1 MENSTTDDRIGAKQ
15 SVLYLH
21 THKYLFVC
29 LFIHLL
35 ESFVCFDVLLCISS
49 LVSFLLAF
57 DVFCVVSV
65 LQHGPLR

>member
-1 MENSTTDDRIGAKQ
+1 MIELAHSRACLVF
-15 SVLYLH
+15 VLYLH

-35 ESFVCFDVLLCISS
+35 ESFVCFDVLLCFSS

-57 DVFCVVSV
+57 DVFCVVSL
-65 LQHGPLR
+65 LQHGPPR